1 MQNQIWFIVSRFWF
15 WSFVYSLRTG
25 MMKKMVSGLPLPFPT
40 PSTMVNGSPR
50 FVGFALEQSI

>member
-1 MQNQIWFIVSRFWF
+1 
-15 WSFVYSLRTG
+15 